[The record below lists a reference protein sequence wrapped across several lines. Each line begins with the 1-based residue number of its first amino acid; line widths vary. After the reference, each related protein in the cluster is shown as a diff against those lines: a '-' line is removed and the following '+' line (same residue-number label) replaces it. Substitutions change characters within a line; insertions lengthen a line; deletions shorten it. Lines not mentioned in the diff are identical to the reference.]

1 MRYYSAQDFPGGS
14 VVKNCLLLQETWDG
28 GLISELGRSPGVGNG
43 SILAEEI
50 PWTEES
56 GSYSPW
62 GCRVGHN

>member
-1 MRYYSAQDFPGGS
+1 M
-14 VVKNCLLLQETWDG
+14 VKNRLLLQETWDG

-50 PWTEES
+50 LWTEES